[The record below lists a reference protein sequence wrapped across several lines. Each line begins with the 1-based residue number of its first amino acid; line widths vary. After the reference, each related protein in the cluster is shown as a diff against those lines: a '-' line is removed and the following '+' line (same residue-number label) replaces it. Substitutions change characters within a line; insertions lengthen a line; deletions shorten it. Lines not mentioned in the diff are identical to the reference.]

1 MISDF
6 YNGKNQNHDKTKEKQ
21 TPTQGGKKRVKRFRG
36 MSKLTSSV
44 AGRAGMGWGPEQ
56 AVSGGSDLPTGWG
69 LRRGG
74 QAPRKREGRSPHP
87 RVSSKKQGLGQ
98 APGLLR
104 RACERQCKQSRASSR
119 KQLTGHRFAGAGR
132 LGTHPAPS
140 VLQKPRRP
148 SRLQPRSQW
157 PAGARPPALHSGPG
171 QGCSQKLLLPAA
183 QGQPSP
189 SRNQG
194 G

>member
-1 MISDF
+1 
-6 YNGKNQNHDKTKEKQ
+6 
-21 TPTQGGKKRVKRFRG
+21 

-140 VLQKPRRP
+140 APPEAPQAKPTAATLTVARWGPPARSPLGAGTRLLAEAPAPRCSGAALTLQK
-148 SRLQPRSQW
+148 SGRLEGHGLLEGQV
-157 PAGARPPALHSGPG
+157 AGS
-171 QGCSQKLLLPAA
+171 K
-183 QGQPSP
+183 
-189 SRNQG
+189 
-194 G
+194 